1 MTLTEIKISKPANA
15 PWVKRYNSRL
25 VSADEAVKVI
35 KSKDKL
41 IIQPGCAAPFEL
53 INAMVRRKEEL
64 SEVEIYHILIVGDIP
79 YTKIGMEKHFKHKAF
94 FIGANARSAINEGR
108 AEFIPIF
115 LSEVTMLFKRG
126 VIQADVAL
134 IHVSPPDEHG
144 FCSYGIDVGNI
155 KTPAE
160 KAKC

>member
-1 MTLTEIKISKPANA
+1 MPEEKIGRPITAAWVSK
-15 PWVKRYNSRL
+15 YNLKL
-25 VSADEAVKVI
+25 VSADEAVRVI
-35 KSKDKL
+35 KSGDKVVV
-41 IIQPGCAAPFEL
+41 QPGCAAPLAL
-53 INAMVRRKEEL
+53 INAMVERKEDL
-64 SEVEIYHILIVGDIP
+64 FDIEIFHILIHGDLP
-79 YTKIGMEKHFKHKAF
+79 YTKPGMEKHFKHKAF
-94 FIGANARSAINEGR
+94 FIGGNARQAVNEGR

-160 KAKC
+160 KAKYV